1 MNKKIKKNGINL
13 DAGRLLNTY
22 VEEKGGDNMDVAQ
35 IRKELIET
43 QDQHLMPIVNLSDAD
58 LIRLVEL
65 LQLDV
70 IPTT

>member
-1 MNKKIKKNGINL
+1 VNKKIKKNGINL